1 MSVDI
6 FATKAVTP
14 IRNRYA
20 SAILLMVCQMLAP
33 LASSAETGNAV
44 VQVRDAWV
52 RETIPGQSNG
62 AAYMRIRSKESL
74 ELIEVKSTASKT
86 VELHQMSM
94 KDDVMRMREA
104 HAVAVSPDKEVEL
117 GPNGTHV
124 MLVDLERP
132 LKAGDAVTLNLI
144 FRRANGGKLI
154 VPVRAVVKSLT
165 QEPGHGQ

>member
-1 MSVDI
+1 
-6 FATKAVTP
+6 
-14 IRNRYA
+14 
-20 SAILLMVCQMLAP
+20 MVCQLIVP
-33 LASSAETGNAV
+33 LASSAGTGNAV
-44 VQVRDAWV
+44 VRVRDAWV

-62 AAYMRIRSKESL
+62 AAYMRISSKESL

-86 VELHQMSM
+86 AELHQMSM

-104 HAVAVSPDKEVEL
+104 RAVAVNPDKEVEL

-124 MLVDLERP
+124 MLVDLKRP
-132 LKAGDAVTLNLI
+132 LKTGDSVTLKLI